1 MTCFLMI
8 FFYIFGMNNVVGK
21 ICIVLIAGVIT
32 FPVFGQSIVVK
43 RNSENIENDYQSTNK
58 EHPAYKEEVECCILN
73 QERIEDT
80 KDKKVLLEQNEKG
93 WIIIT
98 ALNNS
103 INKKAVIYIAP
114 TDGLGYSPLS
124 KFMKDVSDH
133 NSKWEKYKKLMER
146 KKSAYARGDEVDLRY
161 IPVSSILSKKNK
173 LEYLLLPCFLKF
185 GNNIDSAYMECI
197 RMKDTGGKI
206 MEVCFTSPK
215 FRKWLKEAL
224 KYQLSLKK

>member
-1 MTCFLMI
+1 
-8 FFYIFGMNNVVGK
+8 MNNVVGK

-103 INKKAVIYIAP
+103 INKRQLFILRQLM
-114 TDGLGYSPLS
+114 GLDTPL
-124 KFMKDVSDH
+124 
-133 NSKWEKYKKLMER
+133 
-146 KKSAYARGDEVDLRY
+146 
-161 IPVSSILSKKNK
+161 
-173 LEYLLLPCFLKF
+173 FL
-185 GNNIDSAYMECI
+185 N
-197 RMKDTGGKI
+197 
-206 MEVCFTSPK
+206 
-215 FRKWLKEAL
+215 L
-224 KYQLSLKK
+224 

>member
-1 MTCFLMI
+1 MI

-58 EHPAYKEEVECCILN
+58 EHPAYKEEVECCILT

-80 KDKKVLLEQNEKG
+80 KD
-93 WIIIT
+93 
-98 ALNNS
+98 
-103 INKKAVIYIAP
+103 KKAVIYIAP
-114 TDGLGYSPLS
+114 TDGLGYSSLS

-185 GNNIDSAYMECI
+185 GNNVDSAYMECI